1 VILNA
6 GGVTNV
12 SNNRISGRNNN
23 NNNNNNNNIEQSTAK
38 LQ

>member
-12 SNNRISGRNNN
+12 SNNGMAGRNNN
-23 NNNNNNNNIEQSTAK
+23 NNNNNNNTVK
-38 LQ
+38 LE